1 MEETSRSQPIRKRP
15 RKLQPETQQETQEQ
29 TQGEQNSNRCS
40 LLSLIRILK
49 DNELNDQHIASLKRM
64 PFWLLFE
71 AIIKKKLQSDQCRK
85 FDEVV
90 LKIVQSYQEDTKAFR
105 IGGKSIRLTKNHV
118 RLIFGISCGNKEMVK
133 MKINKEA
140 TGLAKR
146 LDIKESRLST
156 TTIEKKIRDLKN
168 SEEQQDIDD
177 VARLLCL
184 YLCVM
189 LLFSNKATSV
199 NWLYVHYMEDLE
211 KVKEYD
217 WAAAVLKYLL
227 NSIQRNH
234 RDIKQLKGSSILLLY
249 FLCEHTK
256 LVEVKGED
264 AVQRLLKWKI
274 SDLRKSLKDFEQLS
288 QIPLDKVNNTGLRQ
302 TDKETKMFAELSA
315 QVFSV
320 TEDVCTMIEQEEV
333 VGDQDGVRGE
343 ENGEKGEEKN
353 EVVDEGLEDL
363 TTSTYPSY
371 EVNSLTETQ
380 EIDSGSTLVPNSL
393 SPLDSVCATVMEK
406 SNEDAIK
413 VIDELKK
420 RIEILEKGK
429 KAADIKSKEIC
440 QKFERTLESQ
450 KELIEMLKLK
460 VKEEQGIREIQNLK

>member
-1 MEETSRSQPIRKRP
+1 MKFIGTANAPGYGRISSGGEQDSQENIEKSPNDKASTPSSEAQRTIQGMMMKPRAQTQYEFRKRPLQRNMEETSRSQPIRKRP
-15 RKLQPETQQETQEQ
+15 RKLQPEMQQETQEQ

-49 DNELNDQHIASLKRM
+49 DNELNDRHIAFLKRT

-105 IGGKSIRLTKNHV
+105 IGGKNIRLTKNHV
-118 RLIFGISCGNKEMVK
+118 RLIFGISCGNKEMVE

-217 WAAAVLKYLL
+217 WAATVLKYLL

-264 AVQRLLKWKI
+264 AVPRLLKWKI
-274 SDLRKSLKDFEQLS
+274 SDLWKSLKDFEQLS
-288 QIPLDKVNNTGLRQ
+288 QIPLDKVR
-302 TDKETKMFAELSA
+302 D
-315 QVFSV
+315 
-320 TEDVCTMIEQEEV
+320 
-333 VGDQDGVRGE
+333 
-343 ENGEKGEEKN
+343 
-353 EVVDEGLEDL
+353 
-363 TTSTYPSY
+363 
-371 EVNSLTETQ
+371 
-380 EIDSGSTLVPNSL
+380 
-393 SPLDSVCATVMEK
+393 
-406 SNEDAIK
+406 
-413 VIDELKK
+413 
-420 RIEILEKGK
+420 
-429 KAADIKSKEIC
+429 
-440 QKFERTLESQ
+440 
-450 KELIEMLKLK
+450 
-460 VKEEQGIREIQNLK
+460 